1 MIEGFAAFFL
11 VYVMEQAVMK
21 VLAIWQVLVLGSD
34 VSFFC
39 LQIKIK
45 IFNSIK
51 NNMVLSLCRKSLRCL
66 AGILH

>member
-1 MIEGFAAFFL
+1 MIEGFAASFL

-39 LQIKIK
+39 LQIQIK

-51 NNMVLSLCRKSLRCL
+51 NNMVLSLCRKSLRC
-66 AGILH
+66 